1 MDAKLNIPD
10 ISLLLAKQCDIS
22 VSKAEIFSKQFFD
35 IIIEG
40 LDKDGLVKING
51 LGTFKIIDVASR
63 GSVNINTG
71 EKIEIKGHR
80 KITFIPAETLK
91 DKVNEAFA
99 MFEPVE
105 VTDEYTDDEECIATN
120 EIVETTTMESA
131 NAKCESEEIV
141 ATESAEEQKNIAD
154 DTPDIAETVE
164 TADTADTDACSEPDA
179 PVVGMAQA
187 PTDAVSVVAAPDA
200 PAETASSVSEPLPTN
215 NAKKKRK
222 ALRYIIAAVAL
233 LVVAIGVPYMLHEEQ
248 NTVEKANVVVEE
260 KTPATVS
267 AVVKDTVADEIV
279 ATTENEKTEFVLIDE
294 LKQIPLSKISLNDTV
309 FYKSHGDMAIH
320 KVGVDETLTKIA
332 LKYYDDK
339 KLWPYLV
346 KYNNLGNH
354 NQLEIGMELKI
365 PVLVPRK

>member
-120 EIVETTTMESA
+120 EIVETTTMESV

-154 DTPDIAETVE
+154 DTPDIAET
-164 TADTADTDACSEPDA
+164 
-179 PVVGMAQA
+179 

-200 PAETASSVSEPLPTN
+200 PTETASSVSEPLPTN

-222 ALRYIIAAVAL
+222 ALRYIIPAVAL
-233 LVVAIGVPYMLHEEQ
+233 LVVAIGVPYMLHEEH

-332 LKYYDDK
+332 LKYYNDK

>member
-22 VSKAEIFSKQFFD
+22 VSKAETFSKQFFD

-99 MFEPVE
+99 MFEPIE

-120 EIVETTTMESA
+120 EIVETTTMEPA

-141 ATESAEEQKNIAD
+141 ATEPAEEQKNIA
-154 DTPDIAETVE
+154 
-164 TADTADTDACSEPDA
+164 ADTDACSEPDA
-179 PVVGMAQA
+179 PAVGIAET
-187 PTDAVSVVAAPDA
+187 PTDAVSVVTAPNA
-200 PAETASSVSEPLPTN
+200 PTETASSVAKPLSTN

-222 ALRYIIAAVAL
+222 ALRYIIPAVAL
-233 LVVAIGVPYMLHEEQ
+233 LVIAIGVPYMLHEEH
-248 NTVEKANVVVEE
+248 NTLEKTNVVVEE

-267 AVVKDTVADEIV
+267 AVVKDTVANEIV
-279 ATTENEKTEFVLIDE
+279 ATIENEKTEFVLIDE

-309 FYKSHGDMAIH
+309 LYKSHGDMAIH

-332 LKYYDDK
+332 LKYYNDK

-346 KYNNLGNH
+346 KYNNLDNH